1 MMIYFLYLKQ
11 AVAAQEQNLPIVF
24 QNKVGQ
30 TKTKSLEFELG
41 QDFQTVKHTWGHLP
55 PMRKSFVTQVC
66 KKITGSSYTLVIQG
80 FFLCLTHLLSTNWDQ
95 SGDKSN

>member
-41 QDFQTVKHTWGHLP
+41 QDFQTVKHTWGHP
-55 PMRKSFVTQVC
+55 P
-66 KKITGSSYTLVIQG
+66 
-80 FFLCLTHLLSTNWDQ
+80 HA
-95 SGDKSN
+95 

>member
-41 QDFQTVKHTWGHLP
+41 QDFQTVKHTWGHP
-55 PMRKSFVTQVC
+55 PPCVKVLLRRFA
-66 KKITGSSYTLVIQG
+66 KK
-80 FFLCLTHLLSTNWDQ
+80 
-95 SGDKSN
+95 

>member
-55 PMRKSFVTQVC
+55 PSPCAKVLLRRFA
-66 KKITGSSYTLVIQG
+66 KKNNWRLLNNSYPRLLLVFNPSPQ
-80 FFLCLTHLLSTNWDQ
+80 H
-95 SGDKSN
+95 